1 MYWIKSSFDIS
12 CFVSIWE
19 LFLLF
24 LFHQKDSLSPL
35 FFHFTFRDSGIK
47 KFFFCKF
54 HWVCRHVGRTP
65 RIIKKM
71 MDNWKTVLGSRRC
84 QNCIDG
90 GSWVSLALPTWL
102 RNYKV
107 FYFGSFTEFDVM
119 LEECPELSR
128 KWRTFGKTFKL

>member
-12 CFVSIWE
+12 YFVSIWE

-35 FFHFTFRDSGIK
+35 FFHFTFRDSGII

-54 HWVCRHVGRTP
+54 HWVCRHVRRTP

-90 GSWVSLALPTWL
+90 GSWVLWHCPRDSEIIKFFILEVSLSLTWC
-102 RNYKV
+102 RTNA
-107 FYFGSFTEFDVM
+107 
-119 LEECPELSR
+119 PELSR
-128 KWRTFGKTFKL
+128 KWWTTGKLF